1 MLPVNHAHG
10 STTILSKANFIAAI
24 LQKKAVAG
32 IFLTNLTNV
41 KSENLF
47 NLRFSISKTGSRF
60 LYQGLFYK
68 VSRKHRLNLTF
79 FQRFCRMTNS
89 QSADWHSPFR

>member
-10 STTILSKANFIAAI
+10 STTILSKANFIAAV

-32 IFLTNLTNV
+32 IFLTNV

-47 NLRFSISKTGSRF
+47 NLRISISKTGSQF
-60 LYQGLFYK
+60 PSKGLFYK

-79 FQRFCRMTNS
+79 VQRFCRMTNS

>member
-24 LQKKAVAG
+24 LQKKTVSG
-32 IFLTNLTNV
+32 IFLTNV

-47 NLRFSISKTGSRF
+47 NLRFSISKTGSQF
-60 LYQGLFYK
+60 PSQGLFYK
-68 VSRKHRLNLTF
+68 VSLKHRLNLTF
-79 FQRFCRMTNS
+79 FQKFCRMTNS

>member
-1 MLPVNHAHG
+1 MLPVNHAHV

-24 LQKKAVAG
+24 LQKKAVTG
-32 IFLTNLTNV
+32 IFLTNV

-47 NLRFSISKTGSRF
+47 NLRFSISKTGYQFPS
-60 LYQGLFYK
+60 QGLFYK

-79 FQRFCRMTNS
+79 FQKFFRMTNS

>member
-32 IFLTNLTNV
+32 IFLTNV

-60 LYQGLFYK
+60 HPRDYFTKLVANTG
-68 VSRKHRLNLTF
+68 
-79 FQRFCRMTNS
+79 
-89 QSADWHSPFR
+89 